1 MSKRS
6 PRLQFTDEER
16 AAPELQKVI
25 TKADKAADKLE
36 KAEARIPKKTVKVK
50 ERVLDKKTGK
60 ITTKLSFEELDKKP
74 PSKLTHA
81 ATAVP
86 IYSVSVAAHREIR
99 QSEDDNVGVE
109 SAHKLEEARSHGDLS
124 ENAEYDEA
132 KREQAENALL
142 IEKLSKE
149 LENVEI
155 IDVTGLKTNKVA
167 LGLCILV
174 HDRKFREDVEYQIV
188 GTKEANP
195 MEGRI
200 SDESPVGQALMGHK
214 VGDVVEVVTPA
225 GKSNFEILKI
235 SKPKKK
241 K

>member
-1 MSKRS
+1 MADSIT
-6 PRLQFTDEER
+6 RLTQEAYDE
-16 AAPELQKVI
+16 K
-25 TKADKAADKLE
+25 KSKLE
-36 KAEARIPKKTVKVK
+36 YLKTEKTV
-50 ERVLDKKTGK
+50 
-60 ITTKLSFEELDKKP
+60 
-74 PSKLTHA
+74 
-81 ATAVP
+81 
-86 IYSVSVAAHREIR
+86 EIA
-99 QSEDDNVGVE
+99 Q
-109 SAHKLEEARSHGDLS
+109 KLEEARSHGDLS

-167 LGLCILV
+167 LGLCVLV